1 MVEVEQRSRA
11 GWSSAPTDGIIPGLP
26 LLGGGLDGGLLLGG
40 EGGGTAMAL
49 SSLFSP
55 TAGRAGG

>member
-1 MVEVEQRSRA
+1 MEVEQGSRA

-26 LLGGGLDGGLLLGG
+26 LLGGGLDGALLLGG
-40 EGGGTAMAL
+40 EGGGTTMAP

-55 TAGRAGG
+55 TVGRGGG